1 MSPPPS
7 TGSEP
12 VCTSTQCM
20 YQGLGNQERKKWSHP
35 RRSSGPRVEIRKGH
49 QQQWDEIRPVSQ
61 PHPPKPQ
68 PRGTTVLLVLRIHPV
83 IASISTSGSFILS
96 SSLSLFLPPFSS
108 FSICLLSFY
117 YTRHCSRYWV
127 INQTKILTPSSLCY
141 WEILCPKTSFCDRC
155 LLILKSSLGRY
166 RLYQEAFQGSL
177 PELPDWAR
185 NPLAALG
192 TPPSTTHNRLQ

>member
-96 SSLSLFLPPFSS
+96 SSLSLSLPPFSS
-108 FSICLLSFY
+108 FFQYLSIEHL
-117 YTRHCSRYWV
+117 
-127 INQTKILTPSSLCY
+127 
-141 WEILCPKTSFCDRC
+141 
-155 LLILKSSLGRY
+155 
-166 RLYQEAFQGSL
+166 LYQALFQVLGNKPNKNPYSI
-177 PELPDWAR
+177 ELMLLG
-185 NPLAALG
+185 NPLSKNLF
-192 TPPSTTHNRLQ
+192 L